1 MAHDRPIRLLRV
13 AALVVL
19 GITMGCGTNPNVRV
33 YRRPDGLLEVAGPL
47 AGPFRNTE
55 ELAANA
61 CKIMT
66 SQGGA
71 TGGVHGSEYCALS
84 YYAPGED
91 AFYLSYLSDVREK
104 LDTKGSKTCS
114 MPQAL
119 NDPSHSDAIIIG
131 GDHTHPH
138 NIRFSPGDLSG
149 TWRPSR
155 VVDKKTGRVFH
166 RELYLLYLDGGGV
179 CRAFGYNYVTRIV
192 SALRERQ
199 WVQIGRVYD
208 ESGNIQM
215 FEGKDWL
222 P

>member
-1 MAHDRPIRLLRV
+1 M
-13 AALVVL
+13 VL

-33 YRRPDGLLEVAGPL
+33 HRRPDGLIEVDGPL
-47 AGPFRNTE
+47 AGPFKNTE

-71 TGGVHGSEYCALS
+71 AGGVHGSEYCALS
-84 YYAPGED
+84 YYSPDEG
-91 AFYLSYLSDVREK
+91 AFYLSYLSDFRDR
-104 LDTKGSKTCS
+104 LDTRNAKTCS

-119 NDPSHSDAIIIG
+119 NDPSHPDAIIIG

-149 TWRPSR
+149 TWNPARA
-155 VVDKKTGRVFH
+155 VDKKTGRVFH
-166 RELYLLYLDGGGV
+166 RELYLLYLDGSGI
-179 CRAFGYNYVTRIV
+179 CRVFGYNYVTRIV
-192 SALRERQ
+192 SALREGQ
-199 WVQIGRVYD
+199 WVQIAQVYD
-208 ESGNIQM
+208 DSGNIQM
-215 FEGKDWL
+215 LEGKDWL